1 MEGRKWEIVF
11 KGGFFRGNTPPS
23 LQKKNPSTTISGGLG
38 RVKATIQRAV
48 VVWRVL
54 LWLLHSQEKLS
65 STDSITIIEYLQ
77 QDREIVFVRSFR
89 GEERDFGL
97 TAQLQKVPSVDR
109 WDVFGLLREFLGS
122 WENKSCLKVG
132 RQGTGMSPRPPHPT
146 KLPWSQHSP
155 WLHLSRSAQDE
166 RQASKFN
173 EGCTANKVRGILI
186 CWELRS

>member
-1 MEGRKWEIVF
+1 M
-11 KGGFFRGNTPPS
+11 GNSFQGWLLQGKYSPLPP
-23 LQKKNPSTTISGGLG
+23 KKTPSTTISGGLG

-54 LWLLHSQEKLS
+54 PWLLHSQEKLS

-132 RQGTGMSPRPPHPT
+132 RQGTGMSPCPPHPT